1 MKNKELKQTAALLN
15 ALFSLSSFRE
25 GRNNPFQLEIIRN
38 LCNRYASSLSV
49 RDIIRADP
57 LAEFL
62 RIEDRQKREYFLDIL
77 LRFDNAGDA
86 GIVNPKKALYL
97 AHLLVALD
105 R

>member
-1 MKNKELKQTAALLN
+1 MKNKELKQIAALLN

-25 GRNNPFQLEIIRN
+25 ERHNPFQLEIIRD
-38 LCNRYASSLSV
+38 LCYRYASSLSI
-49 RDIIRADP
+49 RDITRADP

-62 RIEDRQKREYFLDIL
+62 RIEDRQKREYFLNIL
-77 LRFDNAGDA
+77 LRFDKAGDVGA
-86 GIVNPKKALYL
+86 VNPKKAFYL